1 MEVWKDIVAKAAHFR
16 SRKTKLWLIWV
27 QINLSVDLDGRKM
40 LLKCLELNAL
50 NKPESAYQMNKGFTA
65 SQLLKIDA
73 D

>member
-1 MEVWKDIVAKAAHFR
+1 MTHLGANH
-16 SRKTKLWLIWV
+16 
-27 QINLSVDLDGRKM
+27 LSVDLDGRKM

-50 NKPESAYQMNKGFTA
+50 NKPESAYQMNNGFTA